1 MDKTKK
7 KELNLKYK
15 FDFKQLQEL
24 VNSFDPITLIES
36 GAPEDEYDCL
46 TEQILSYVYKKKTK
60 TEMKDLVRHEIEHH
74 FGLVVEEKYKEKFRT
89 DIEEFIE
96 TVYDKFELNEKQ
108 TPNA

>member
-1 MDKTKK
+1 MDKPKK
-7 KELNLKYK
+7 KELNSKYK

-24 VNSFDPITLIES
+24 VNSFDPISLIEG
-36 GAPEDEYDCL
+36 GAPDDEYDCL
-46 TEQILSYVYKKKTK
+46 TEHILSYVYKKKTK
-60 TEMKDLVRHEIEHH
+60 TEMEDLVRHEIEHH

-108 TPNA
+108 NT

>member
-1 MDKTKK
+1 MDKTEK
-7 KELNLKYK
+7 KELNSKYK

-24 VNSFDPITLIES
+24 INSFDPISLIEI

-46 TEQILSYVYKKKTK
+46 TEQILSFVYKKKTK
-60 TEMKDLVRHEIEHH
+60 IEMTNLVRHELEHH
-74 FGLVVEEKYKEKFRT
+74 FGLVVEEKYKEKYRT

-108 TPNA
+108 ST